1 MGRPSHPAVADD
13 PILAHLFT
21 ELTGR
26 QGCHTVILYGSR
38 ARGDFTAESDY
49 DVVGIRGSGEE
60 YRIGETFAGKYL
72 DGFVYPEAR
81 ITEKE
86 EDFLRLH
93 GGVVLVEQGNY
104 GTRLLERIAT
114 RVAAGPTKMSPRE
127 RAAQITW
134 VRKTVD
140 RTRRGDIEGDF
151 RRVWL
156 LHELL
161 AFHFEVRD
169 RWYRGPK
176 EAFRELEKTDP
187 ETFRLYREALRPG
200 ADDSSLEALVGRVLT
215 RVTELSP

>member
-1 MGRPSHPAVADD
+1 
-13 PILAHLFT
+13 
-21 ELTGR
+21 
-26 QGCHTVILYGSR
+26 
-38 ARGDFTAESDY
+38 
-49 DVVGIRGSGEE
+49 
-60 YRIGETFAGKYL
+60 
-72 DGFVYPEAR
+72 
-81 ITEKE
+81 
-86 EDFLRLH
+86 
-93 GGVVLVEQGNY
+93 
-104 GTRLLERIAT
+104 
-114 RVAAGPTKMSPRE
+114 MSPRE
-127 RAAQITW
+127 RAAQVTW
-134 VRKTVD
+134 VRKTLD